1 MKQRLVVSVE
11 TFSDRYL
18 GLPTAVGVITSGT
31 FDHIGDRARGKM
43 HGWSEKNLACA
54 GRENFAKI
62 SDTSHSCT

>member
-1 MKQRLVVSVE
+1 MKQRLGVSVE